1 MTENSESIGALAGI
15 RVIDLTRVLGGPF
28 CTQILGDHGAEI
40 IKVEPP
46 QGDEV
51 RDWGPPF
58 HEGDASYYIGLNR
71 NKRSIALD
79 LSQAEGREVVLRLL
93 DGADVLIENF
103 KPGSMER
110 WGLGYEDVLKTKFA
124 QLVHCRISGFG
135 ADGPLGG
142 FAGYDAIVQAMG
154 GMFSINGDPDCGP
167 TRIGIPLVDIGTGLY
182 SAVAILMALL
192 ERDRSGLGQFI
203 DMTLYD
209 CAIALMHPHVANFEL
224 SGKVPGMTG
233 NAHPNISPYDKFRT
247 STVEIFL
254 GAGNERAFRRLCEE
268 LGEPKLADDERFAN
282 NAGRVA
288 NRDALRAELER
299 LLVDEDGVEVCAR
312 LRAVGLAV
320 GPVHDTAQVMADPH
334 TLHRGMAATLD
345 WYKGAGTPIKFSRTA
360 GSLRNTPPKFA
371 ANAREILAEC
381 GYGDDEIEKLAASG
395 VLVEEKRR

>member
-1 MTENSESIGALAGI
+1 MTEASESTGTLVGVK
-15 RVIDLTRVLGGPF
+15 VIDLTRVLGGPF
-28 CTQILGDHGAEI
+28 CTQILGDHGADI

-51 RDWGPPF
+51 RDWGPPY

-79 LSQAEGREVVLRLL
+79 LGQAEGRDVLLRLL

-110 WGLGYEDVLKTKFA
+110 WGLGYDDTLKSRFP

-154 GMFSINGDPDCGP
+154 GMFSVNGDPECGP
-167 TRIGIPLVDIGTGLY
+167 TRIGVPLVDLGTGLY
-182 SAVAILMALL
+182 AAIAILMALI
-192 ERDRSGLGQFI
+192 ERGRSGLGQFI

-209 CAIALMHPHVANFEL
+209 CAIALMHPHVANYQL
-224 SGKVPGMTG
+224 SGKVPGLTG

-247 STVEIFL
+247 KTVEIFL
-254 GAGNERAFRRLCEE
+254 GTGNERAFRRLCEE
-268 LGEPKLADDERFAN
+268 LGEPELADDERFAN
-282 NAGRVA
+282 NAERVV
-288 NRDALRAELER
+288 NCDALRTELER
-299 LLVDEDGVEVCAR
+299 LLVDEDGVEICAR
-312 LRAVGLAV
+312 LRAAGLAV
-320 GPVHDTAQVMADPH
+320 GPVLDTAQVMAEPH
-334 TLHRGMAATLD
+334 TDHRGMAASLD
-345 WYKGAGTPIKFSRTA
+345 WYSGAATPIKFSRTA
-360 GSLRNTPPKFA
+360 GSVRATPPKFA
-371 ANAREILAEC
+371 ADAREILAEC
-381 GYGDDEIEKLAASG
+381 GYGGDEIESLAASG